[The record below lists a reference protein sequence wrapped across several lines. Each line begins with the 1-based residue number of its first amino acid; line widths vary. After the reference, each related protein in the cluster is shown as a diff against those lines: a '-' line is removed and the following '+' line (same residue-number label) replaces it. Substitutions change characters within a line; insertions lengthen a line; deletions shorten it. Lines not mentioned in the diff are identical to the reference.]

1 MSKEE
6 LISMMRNFRDALNK
20 KDLEKS
26 LSFFTEDADWVNPNG
41 EFKGKE
47 GLKKY
52 LKWGFEV
59 SPDQKVVE
67 SGVKII
73 AEEDKA
79 VYEHILEGSFEGM
92 KYQIPALCIYEFKGD
107 KIKHLKTTCQRSS
120 GQNGSK
126 FYYQPNGKRVKI
138 INRINLYRLFIQIKV
153 TRIILSERRR
163 GT

>member
-47 GLKKY
+47 EIKNY
-52 LKWGFEV
+52 LIWGFEI
-59 SPDQKVVE
+59 SPDQRVIE

-79 VYEHILEGSFEGM
+79 RSYKDLLYINIHLRISIITFVY
-92 KYQIPALCIYEFKGD
+92 
-107 KIKHLKTTCQRSS
+107 T
-120 GQNGSK
+120 
-126 FYYQPNGKRVKI
+126 FY
-138 INRINLYRLFIQIKV
+138 
-153 TRIILSERRR
+153 
-163 GT
+163 